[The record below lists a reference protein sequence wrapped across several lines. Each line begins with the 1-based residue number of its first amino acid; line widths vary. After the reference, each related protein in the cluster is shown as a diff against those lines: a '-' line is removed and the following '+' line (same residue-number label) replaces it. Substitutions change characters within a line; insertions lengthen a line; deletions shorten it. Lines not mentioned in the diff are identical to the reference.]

1 MTVHS
6 TRRRLRSAVRDRRA
20 GVVFEQN
27 AIFGEHYPLRY
38 GRREDLLG
46 RTSTTNMSALAI
58 LRLSLSGY
66 DFRRLDWSVLR
77 EPELIYR

>member
-1 MTVHS
+1 MLDEGFGPPFEIVGQ
-6 TRRRLRSAVRDRRA
+6 V
-20 GVVFEQN
+20 VVFEQN
-27 AIFGEHYPLRY
+27 ATFQVGERYPLRY

-46 RTSTTNMSALAI
+46 RTRTTNMSAVAI

-77 EPELIYR
+77 EAELIYR

>member
-1 MTVHS
+1 V
-6 TRRRLRSAVRDRRA
+6 LDEGFDPPFEIV
-20 GVVFEQN
+20 GQVVVFEQN